1 MNTSYQQLLVHMDAG
16 AASRVRLLIAHAL
29 ASPFGA
35 ALQAVYAATS
45 SALAMSY
52 PDPASADLLQRLY
65 QEDDNRR
72 LRSRSLFDA
81 VVAASGM
88 QATWSEVG
96 QEPLADSFAQQALF
110 ADLVVLG
117 QRDPASDAA
126 HEVPPDFVA
135 SVLAAS
141 GKPGLVIPYIW
152 TRESVGRTVV
162 IAWKD
167 TREAARAV
175 AAALPLLQRAQSVHV
190 LSWDQQDARVT
201 GSPLDLLTYL
211 TRHGVRAQWHR
222 QGGAEPDAVGEQ
234 LLSRASE
241 LDADLLVMGCYGH
254 SRMREWM
261 LGGTSRT
268 VLRSMTLPVLMAH

>member
-1 MNTSYQQLLVHMDAG
+1 MITTYQQLLVHLDASAACRARLHIAKALG
-16 AASRVRLLIAHAL
+16 AQS
-29 ASPFGA
+29 GA

-45 SALAMSY
+45 GAMGLSF
-52 PDPASADLLQRLY
+52 PDPVSADLLARMF

-72 LRSRSLFDA
+72 ARCRSMFDA
-81 VVAASGM
+81 EMARGAL
-88 QATWSEVG
+88 QATWSEVS
-96 QEPLADSFAQQALF
+96 QEPLADSLAQQALF
-110 ADLVVLG
+110 ADLLVLG
-117 QRDPASDAA
+117 QFNPSADIAR
-126 HEVPPDFVA
+126 EVPPDFVE

-152 TRESVGRTVV
+152 DSDRVGQTVV

-175 AAALPLLQRAQSVHV
+175 AAALPLLQRAQKVHV
-190 LSWDQQDARVT
+190 LAWALQAPSALGD
-201 GSPLDLLTYL
+201 PLNLASYL
-211 TRHGVRAQWHR
+211 ARHGVQAQWHR
-222 QGGAEPDAVGEQ
+222 EGGAEPDAVGEQ

-268 VLRSMTLPVLMAH
+268 VLRSMTLPVLMVH